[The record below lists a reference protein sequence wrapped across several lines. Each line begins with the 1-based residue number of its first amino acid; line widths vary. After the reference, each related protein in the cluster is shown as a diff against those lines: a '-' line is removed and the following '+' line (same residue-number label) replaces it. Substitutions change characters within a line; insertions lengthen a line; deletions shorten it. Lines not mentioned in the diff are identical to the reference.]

1 MSATRGFKPALL
13 AKRGTGFLFRLMQSI
28 HAARQRQA
36 DREIARYIS
45 ARGGYLTDETELGI
59 ALRSTDASHRLGL

>member
-1 MSATRGFKPALL
+1 M
-13 AKRGTGFLFRLMQSI
+13 
-28 HAARQRQA
+28 
-36 DREIARYIS
+36 S